1 MAAVACIGTASAG
14 YFGGKAV
21 QKITTPPV
29 LMIDSKDRELKEVP
43 TRKQDLIPDEQEGQ
57 DTEEAKEDTGNKKK
71 KKRLRDTS

>member
-1 MAAVACIGTASAG
+1 
-14 YFGGKAV
+14 
-21 QKITTPPV
+21 
-29 LMIDSKDRELKEVP
+29 MIDSKDRELKEVP